1 MADFLYN
8 LLKGTV
14 YLVFFAVVLIIGF
27 LVYVVKEEARQS
39 NELEELCAT
48 ATDGDSVGQFLE
60 TAASPDFK
68 VRKGG
73 AGGKNEAEWF
83 DREYL
88 RIGNYMRDRMEMP
101 LDYAVVFA
109 KPGLGYYACIVTHD
123 HDLIVTANFEDRS
136 S

>member
-8 LLKGTV
+8 LWKGILYLASFAAILFIGIVV
-14 YLVFFAVVLIIGF
+14 YA
-27 LVYVVKEEARQS
+27 VKENVRQS
-39 NELEELCAT
+39 SELEELCAT
-48 ATDGDSVGQFLE
+48 AHDGGSVGLFLE
-60 TAASPDFK
+60 AAASPDFK
-68 VRKGG
+68 VRQGG
-73 AGGKNEAEWF
+73 VDGKDEAEWF

-88 RIGNYMRDRMEMP
+88 RIGNFMKNTMEVP

-123 HDLIVTANFEDRS
+123 DDLIVTANFEDRS